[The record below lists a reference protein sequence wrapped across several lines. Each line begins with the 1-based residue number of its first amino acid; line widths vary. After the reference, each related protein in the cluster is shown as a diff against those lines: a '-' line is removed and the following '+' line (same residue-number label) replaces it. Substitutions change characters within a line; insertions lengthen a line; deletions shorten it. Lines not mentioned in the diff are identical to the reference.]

1 MSRGFLATGAMI
13 TILVA
18 GCAKPPEAVQPLSD
32 RIDAS
37 IDRGVAY
44 LISRRDADGLWRS
57 DVYGSFK
64 DPSVLTP
71 FELNALETVKPIAV
85 KDQRGLNYLVAMTRS
100 DDSINASEQRLSYPI
115 YTAAFTVGLLSKSH
129 HDFQSKA
136 RTAWTN
142 ELIGRQLDE
151 KLGWQPSDPEYG
163 GWGYS
168 KDLPRKPA
176 AGLRV
181 LPGTESNLSATT
193 FTLEALREAGA
204 GEDVFRKAKQ
214 FLERCQNFSTAD
226 QASPLDDGGFF
237 FIPNDPVRNKAGIA
251 RKDGGGRTRYASYG
265 SATADGIRALKACG
279 VPESDPRLQAARRW
293 LEGSFRAN
301 SHPGAYAVDREVN
314 REAVYYYYAFSVS
327 RALRN
332 EGDDRRRREELAEA
346 LIDRQGAE
354 GSWVN
359 SVVAVRE
366 DDPLVATTF
375 AVLALRA
382 CR

>member
-1 MSRGFLATGAMI
+1 MSRGFLATSAMF
-13 TILVA
+13 TIVVA
-18 GCAKPPEAVQPLSD
+18 GCATPTEALHPLSK

-44 LISRRDADGLWRS
+44 LISRRDPDGLWRS

-71 FELNALETVKPIAV
+71 FILKALAAASPGAE
-85 KDQRGLNYLVAMTRS
+85 KDEGGLNWLIAMARPDGS
-100 DDSINASEQRLSYPI
+100 MDASEQGLSYPI

-129 HDFQSKA
+129 HDFQAKA

-151 KLGWQPSDPEYG
+151 KLGWQSSDLEYG

-176 AGLRV
+176 AGLQV

-193 FTLEALREAGA
+193 FALEALREARA
-204 GEDVFRKAKQ
+204 REDVFRKAKQ

-226 QASPLDDGGFF
+226 RASPLDDGGFF
-237 FIPNDPVRNKAGIA
+237 FIPSDPVRNKAGIA
-251 RKDGGGRTRYASYG
+251 GKDGGGRTRYASYG

-293 LEGSFRAN
+293 LERSFRAN
-301 SHPGAYAVDREVN
+301 SHPGGYAVDREVN
-314 REAVYYYYAFSVS
+314 REAVYYYYAFTVS

-332 EGDDRRRREELAEA
+332 EGDDRRRREQLAEA

-382 CR
+382 CH

>member
-1 MSRGFLATGAMI
+1 MNRGFLAAGAMF
-13 TILVA
+13 TLVVA
-18 GCAKPPEAVQPLSD
+18 GCATPPETPQPLSK
-32 RIDAS
+32 RINAS
-37 IDRGVAY
+37 IDRGVSY
-44 LISRRDADGLWRS
+44 LNSRRDADGLWRS
-57 DVYGSFK
+57 DVYGTFK

-71 FELNALETVKPIAV
+71 FVLNALEVAKPGANT
-85 KDQRGLNYLVAMTRS
+85 DQRGLSFLVGMARP
-100 DDSINASEQRLSYPI
+100 DDSINAGEQGLSYPI
-115 YTAAFTVGLLSKSH
+115 YTAAFSVGLLSKSH
-129 HDFQSKA
+129 QSIHAKA
-136 RTAWTN
+136 QSAWMN
-142 ELIGRQLDE
+142 ELIARQLDE
-151 KLGWQPSDPEYG
+151 KLGWEPGDPEYG

-176 AGLRV
+176 TGLQV

-193 FTLEALREAGA
+193 FALEALREAGA
-204 GEDVFRKAKQ
+204 REDVFRKAKQ

-226 QASPLDDGGFF
+226 RASPLDDGGFF
-237 FIPNDPVRNKAGIA
+237 FIPSDPVRNKAGIA
-251 RKDGGGRTRYASYG
+251 GKDGGGRTRYASYG

-293 LEGSFRAN
+293 LERSFRAN
-301 SHPGAYAVDREVN
+301 SHPGGYAVDREVN

-327 RALRN
+327 RGLRN
-332 EGDDRRRREELAEA
+332 EGDGRRRREELAEA
-346 LIDRQGAE
+346 LIDRQGAD